1 MHTFSL
7 TLPQKTFLL
16 SQYMRHSEEVCFT
29 TNDHNNKGCRI
40 GRRMVPISIK
50 EDYVQMRDI
59 EGDLTFKIEDIV
71 FLPEYLLEDEDE
83 DSEDNDGDNCIE
95 LNTAFY
101 ESENEWS
108 ISSIS
113 KDNSFYLNDSDFE
126 LEIEIELNA

>member
-29 TNDHNNKGCRI
+29 TNEQDNKGCRI

-50 EDYVQMRDI
+50 EDYVQMRNI
-59 EGDLTFKIEDIV
+59 EGDITFNIEDIV
-71 FLPEYLLEDEDE
+71 FLPEYLLEDEEDE
-83 DSEDNDGDNCIE
+83 EDGDSE

-101 ESENEWS
+101 ESDAEWS

-113 KDNSFYLNDSDFE
+113 KDNSFYLND
-126 LEIEIELNA
+126 LEIELNA